1 MLTRSVSLGFVISLV
16 AAACSPSS
24 QSGVPVGPGDEKI
37 VFTGDQ
43 KADWGQ
49 IVTLEDQAKAIL
61 KTAGCSSAAECRTA
75 PVGSRACGG
84 PRYYLVYCAQT
95 TDSAAL
101 YRKLDAVAAAERE
114 YNQRY
119 NLVST
124 CEFRMPPNVA
134 LVAGSCLQQTQPIQ
148 QVP

>member
-1 MLTRSVSLGFVISLV
+1 MLTRSISLIVGISLG
-16 AAACSPSS
+16 AAGCSPSS
-24 QSGVPVGPGDEKI
+24 QSGVPVAPGDDKI

-43 KADWGQ
+43 KGDWGQ
-49 IVTLEDQAKAIL
+49 IVALEDQAKAIL
-61 KTAGCSSAAECRTA
+61 KISGCGSAAECRTA

-84 PRYYLVYCAQT
+84 PRYYLVYCAKT

-101 YRKLDAVAAAERE
+101 FRKLDAIAAAERE

-124 CEFRMPPNVA
+124 CEFRMPPNVG
-134 LVAGSCLQQTQPIQ
+134 LVAGSCLQQTQPLE
-148 QVP
+148 QVR

>member
-1 MLTRSVSLGFVISLV
+1 MLTRVISLITV
-16 AAACSPSS
+16 VSLAAFACSPST
-24 QSGVPVGPGDEKI
+24 QSAVPVGPDGEKI

-49 IVTLEDQAKAIL
+49 IVALEDQAKAIL
-61 KTAGCSSAAECRTA
+61 KISGCNSAAQCRTA

-95 TDSAAL
+95 TDSVAL
-101 YRKLDAVAAAERE
+101 FRKLDAIAAAERE

-134 LVAGSCLQQTQPIQ
+134 LVAGSCVQTQQTQTGP
-148 QVP
+148 